1 MKNKIIIGLILLSLF
16 NISFVSATGLCLG
29 NDGYYHDCDNDRY
42 FDRPNYETSYYY
54 HGNYY
59 PTRDYYYREYYRP
72 GCCGSRCN
80 KNDGLTYKDTKEY
93 KRTIEYNYEDRGV
106 SENMKYTINEK
117 TEIELNYDIPY
128 LINMGYYTNQ
138 NTNYNNNQNNNQRYN
153 NNTNTGSWYDLLYD
167 ADPVPYSTSW
177 YEKNKGN

>member
-1 MKNKIIIGLILLSLF
+1 MNNKLIFSLGIL
-16 NISFVSATGLCLG
+16 ISLVLIFSLNLVSAELCLG

-72 GCCGSRCN
+72 SCCGSKRN
-80 KNDGLTYKDTKEY
+80 KDDGLTYKDTEEY

-106 SENMKYTINEK
+106 SENVKYTINEK
-117 TEIELNYDIPY
+117 TEINSHYDIPY
-128 LINMGYYTNQ
+128 VYTYLNS
-138 NTNYNNNQNNNQRYN
+138 NSEDKPKAWY
-153 NNTNTGSWYDLLYD
+153 SWM
-167 ADPVPYSTSW
+167 
-177 YEKNKGN
+177 YE